1 MRPVVGIMA
10 QGSMGAATAL
20 RLTKRGA
27 EVLTVTAGRS
37 AASAER
43 AAKAGMKSVG
53 EDAFVQADFILSIVP
68 PGEAV
73 PLAKRLAPFLMRT
86 QKKPIYIDLNAI
98 NPDTAMMVEMVV
110 APSKCGFLDGGIIG
124 GPPREA
130 DGYSPVYYVSGPGAE
145 RAKALEE
152 YGLKIGVLDLPV
164 GAASALKM
172 SYAGITK
179 GLIAMGS
186 SMILA
191 AHRAGIADALY
202 AELSASQ
209 STLLAGFS
217 KSIPDMFGKA
227 YRWVAEMEEI
237 ANFAGKDRAEHDIYA
252 AIARLYERLGV
263 DAAGEKKDIAALKA
277 FFPEAP
283 AKKP

>member
-1 MRPVVGIMA
+1 MKPVVGIMA
-10 QGSMGAATAL
+10 QGGMGAATAQ
-20 RLTKRGA
+20 RLTGKGV
-27 EVLTVTAGRS
+27 EVLTVTTGRS

-43 AAKAGMKSVG
+43 AAKAGMKPVS

-68 PGEAV
+68 PREAI
-73 PLAKRLAPFLMRT
+73 PLAKRMAPFLMRT
-86 QKKPIYIDLNAI
+86 RKKPIYIDLNAI
-98 NPDTAMMVEMVV
+98 SPDTAMMVEMIV

-124 GPPREA
+124 IPPRES
-130 DGYSPVYYVSGPGAE
+130 DGYSPVFYVSGPDGE
-145 RAKALEE
+145 KAKALEE
-152 YGLKIGVLDLPV
+152 YGLRISVLDLPV

-191 AHRAGIADALY
+191 AHRAGISEALH

-209 STLLAGFS
+209 PNLLAGLS
-217 KSIPDMFGKA
+217 RSIPDMFGKA

-237 ANFAGKDRAEHDIYA
+237 ASFAGKGSTEFDIYS
-252 AIARLYERLGV
+252 AIAQLYDRLGK
-263 DAAGEKKDIAALKA
+263 DFAGEQKDIAALRA

-283 AKKP
+283 AKQP

>member
-1 MRPVVGIMA
+1 MKPVVGIMA
-10 QGSMGAATAL
+10 QGGMGAATAQ
-20 RLTKRGA
+20 RLTQNGV

-43 AAKAGMKSVG
+43 AAKAGMTSVS

-68 PGEAV
+68 PGEAI
-73 PLAKRLAPFLMRT
+73 PLAKRLAPFLMRSL
-86 QKKPIYIDLNAI
+86 KKPIYIDLNAI
-98 NPDTAMMVEMVV
+98 SPDTAMMVEMVV

-124 GPPREA
+124 GPPRAA
-130 DGYSPVYYVSGPGAE
+130 DGYSPVYYVSGPHAA
-145 RAKALEE
+145 RAKVLEE

-179 GLIAMGS
+179 GMIAMGS

-191 AHRAGIADALY
+191 AHRAGIAEVLY
-202 AELSASQ
+202 AELAASQ
-209 STLLAGFS
+209 AGVLAGFS

-237 ANFAGKDRAEHDIYA
+237 ANFAGKQRAEHDIYD
-252 AIARLYERLGV
+252 AIAQLYDRLGK
-263 DAAGEKKDIAALKA
+263 DFAGGQEEIAALKA
-277 FFPEAP
+277 FFPP
-283 AKKP
+283 ATGKG

>member
-1 MRPVVGIMA
+1 MTPVVGIMA
-10 QGSMGAATAL
+10 QGGMGAATAL
-20 RLTKRGA
+20 RLAGKGV

-43 AAKAGMKSVG
+43 AAKAGMKSVSD
-53 EDAFVQADFILSIVP
+53 EAFVQADFILSIVP
-68 PGEAV
+68 PGEAIA
-73 PLAKRLAPFLMRT
+73 LAKRLAPVLMRT

-98 NPDTAMMVEMVV
+98 SPDTAMMVEMIV

-124 GPPREA
+124 GPPRES
-130 DGYSPVYYVSGPGAE
+130 DGYSPVYYVSGSGAE
-145 RAKALEE
+145 KAKVLEE
-152 YGLKIGVLDLPV
+152 YGLRVGVLDLPV

-191 AHRAGIADALY
+191 AQRAGIGEALH
-202 AELSASQ
+202 AELAASQ
-209 STLLAGFS
+209 PTVLAGFS

-237 ANFAGKDRAEHDIYA
+237 ANFAGKERAEHDIYA
-252 AIARLYERLGV
+252 AIARLYERLGK
-263 DAAGEKKDIAALKA
+263 DYAGEKEDIASLTA
-277 FFPEAP
+277 FFAGSGK
-283 AKKP
+283 A